1 MTGGCWPLWAQRR
14 GPVGLFPDLWGRV
27 ATCLMLISLRRQDD
41 TASANVGKQKP
52 GVNCCFW
59 TNYCCLGGCC
69 SAITDRN
76 RESLLHLCATLQLPI
91 LSEADRNRCY
101 SKIIAVTPA
110 SRRLQK
116 AGSDNGLISSKA
128 TSRYKKLENECD
140 KIQIPF
146 CHTSD
151 CPVTEHVTTPGTTST
166 LLGVLG
172 QLGQACSAHHVCV
185 LLSLFFSAGMNLW
198 GRASATFC

>member
-1 MTGGCWPLWAQRR
+1 
-14 GPVGLFPDLWGRV
+14 
-27 ATCLMLISLRRQDD
+27 MLISLKWQDN
-41 TASANVGKQKP
+41 TGNVGKQKP

-76 RESLLHLCATLQLPI
+76 RESLLHLCATLQFLI

-128 TSRYKKLENECD
+128 TSRYKKPENECD

-151 CPVTEHVTTPGTTST
+151 CPVTEHVTPPGITST

-172 QLGQACSAHHVCV
+172 QLGQVGSAHHVCLIFFFFCWNESLRQGKCHI
-185 LLSLFFSAGMNLW
+185 LLEVKNKENSCHCRF
-198 GRASATFC
+198 